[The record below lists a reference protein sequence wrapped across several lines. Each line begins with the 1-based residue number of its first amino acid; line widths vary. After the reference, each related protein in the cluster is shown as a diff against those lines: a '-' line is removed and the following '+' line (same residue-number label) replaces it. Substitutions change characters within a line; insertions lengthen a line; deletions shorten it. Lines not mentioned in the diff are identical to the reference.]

1 MANEKKSLVE
11 EALIQMKNLEQ
22 VVTENAKGILS
33 STMKEEIEELV
44 KESIEEDMTYEE
56 EMTEMESPEMK
67 EQEEGDEFSIDL
79 SDDEEEMEMPD
90 MGMDIEMDSEDM
102 MGDEDEIEPL
112 DLSNNEVSDEELM
125 AVIMGMGDDDVL
137 SIKRDDD
144 SVEADMMT
152 KTDSMEFPLDGEDD
166 EMEFSDM
173 EGDEEEFEFGDEEEM
188 AEGDYSEEEIVY
200 EIEMEEEMYGSFGNM
215 KRKDYKGDEYYDENN
230 RKVRDSDLY
239 GISGDDFDTEEF
251 ETFQQL
257 YDKYGD
263 KQSWFN
269 KRDGEGMFNTYKE
282 KTGKPFKVKTKKSE
296 MEEEMD
302 EMIDE
307 SMTVKPKGVGMGSGP
322 KKVSFKG
329 ENIHPGPKGKSSE
342 AKKFVKGGE
351 MKEGEYGM
359 NKGDKSKTHK
369 GDKDYTTKKGD
380 TLKRKAFEKN
390 EEEMKEASRTY
401 GNGSRNYPKREGL
414 PKRKVEPNKA
424 LQEEVESLRLKN
436 DEYRKALNIFRE
448 KLNEVAVFNSNLAY
462 ATRLFTEHS
471 TTKQEKINIMR
482 RFDNV
487 ETIKESKN
495 LYTQIKEELSGKDS
509 VVKESIVENIDR
521 TPTKGSTNLVESK
534 TYENP
539 QFLRMKDLMSKLK

>member
-44 KESIEEDMTYEE
+44 KESIEEDMTYKEEKNEMYSSENAEGVHKMNMEEQIEDEE
-56 EMTEMESPEMK
+56 E
-67 EQEEGDEFSIDL
+67 EEEFSFDL
-79 SDDEEEMEMPD
+79 SDEDDDMEIPD
-90 MGMDIEMDSEDM
+90 MGMDMGMDSEDM
-102 MGDEDEIEPL
+102 MGDDDEIEPL

-137 SIKRDDD
+137 SIKKDDNSID
-144 SVEADMMT
+144 ADMMT
-152 KTDSMEFPLDGEDD
+152 KTNSMEFPLDGED
-166 EMEFSDM
+166 EMEMDFSDD
-173 EGDEEEFEFGDEEEM
+173 EGDEFEDEEM
-188 AEGDYSEEEIVY
+188 TEGNYNMDEEIVY
-200 EIEMEEEMYGSFGNM
+200 EIEMEEEYS
-215 KRKDYKGDEYYDENN
+215 EN
-230 RKVRDSDLY
+230 
-239 GISGDDFDTEEF
+239 
-251 ETFQQL
+251 
-257 YDKYGD
+257 
-263 KQSWFN
+263 
-269 KRDGEGMFNTYKE
+269 DGK
-282 KTGKPFKVKTKKSE
+282 
-296 MEEEMD
+296 
-302 EMIDE
+302 IDE

-329 ENIHPGPKGKSSE
+329 ENIHPGPKGKSSSE
-342 AKKFVKGGE
+342 AKKFVKGE
-351 MKEGEYGM
+351 FKEGQGYDDKEDEKEGM
-359 NKGDKSKTHK
+359 KHSKLSSKDLKSMKSRRDDAHFETRKGET
-369 GDKDYTTKKGD
+369 
-380 TLKRKAFEKN
+380 
-390 EEEMKEASRTY
+390 KEAARTY

-414 PKRKVEPNKA
+414 PKMKVEPNRA
-424 LQEEVESLRLKN
+424 LREEVESLRAKN

-495 LYTQIKEELSGKDS
+495 LYSQIKEELSGKDS
-509 VVKESIVENIDR
+509 LVKESIVENIDR
-521 TPTKGSTNLVESK
+521 TPSKGSTNLVENK

>member
-56 EMTEMESPEMK
+56 EMTEMESPEMEEGVHMNMD
-67 EQEEGDEFSIDL
+67 EQEEEEISFDL
-79 SDDEEEMEMPD
+79 SDEEGDMEMPD

-144 SVEADMMT
+144 SIDADMMT
-152 KTDSMEFPLDGEDD
+152 KTDSMEFPLDGEDEV
-166 EMEFSDM
+166 EMDFSDE
-173 EGDEEEFEFGDEEEM
+173 EGDEFEVEDEEM
-188 AEGDYSEEEIVY
+188 AEGNYGMEEEIVY
-200 EIEMEEEMYGSFGNM
+200 EIEMSE
-215 KRKDYKGDEYYDENN
+215 
-230 RKVRDSDLY
+230 
-239 GISGDDFDTEEF
+239 
-251 ETFQQL
+251 Q
-257 YDKYGD
+257 
-263 KQSWFN
+263 
-269 KRDGEGMFNTYKE
+269 DGEDDDE
-282 KTGKPFKVKTKKSE
+282 DDDKT
-296 MEEEMD
+296 
-302 EMIDE
+302 IDE

-322 KKVSFKG
+322 KKVSFNG
-329 ENIHPGPKGKSSE
+329 ENVHKGPKGKSSPE
-342 AKKFVKGGE
+342 ARKFVKGE
-351 MKEGEYGM
+351 FKEGKYGM
-359 NKGDKSKTHK
+359 NKGDKYHRTDVDGHEVED
-369 GDKDYTTKKGD
+369 GEYGAYEGET
-380 TLKRKAFEKN
+380 
-390 EEEMKEASRTY
+390 KEAARTL

-424 LQEEVESLRLKN
+424 LREEVESLRAKN

-495 LYTQIKEELSGKDS
+495 LYSQIKEELSGKDS

-521 TPTKGSTNLVESK
+521 TPSKGSTNLVENK